1 MYDNFSGLAMNIP
14 KKKIHWASAL
24 FAITSTLIILM
35 YQIFIVG
42 GAPHIPLVFGIFITV
57 IIGKLHGY
65 TWDEMQDGLVRNV
78 STSIPVLG
86 IFMVVGMTI
95 GTWILC
101 GTVPLLTML
110 GLTILSPAL
119 FLPAACIIC
128 SVVSVFTGTSWGTV
142 GTMGLALLGIGDSMG
157 IPLYVTA
164 GAIVSGAWFGDKMSP
179 LSDTTNFAAAIV
191 GINLYDHIRNMLP
204 STIPAMSIALLIYT
218 FLGFEYSEQAIDD
231 AQLKVLEQVLSEHFN
246 FNILLLLPPIV
257 IAITIWK
264 KIAPLPSMFLGVISA
279 ILVAV
284 FIQEASFGD
293 VTTTMMTGYNANTG
307 NPQVDILLSKGGIM
321 SMMWV
326 ISLIMVAMA
335 YGGVLEKTGCLD
347 SLVHQV
353 MKKIKG
359 QFTLVMT
366 MLLAVFG
373 FNLVS
378 NAFIAYT
385 ITGRMFTPAFR
396 GRGLSASNASR
407 LIEDG
412 ATMSAPLI
420 PWNSG
425 AVFVSGTLGVP
436 TILYAPFAFANWITP
451 IFDLIWGYTGYFM
464 PKVSS
469 EELQRWKLLDEP
481 IFIKGQT
488 IPASRVNFEKIL
500 IQSK

>member
-1 MYDNFSGLAMNIP
+1 
-14 KKKIHWASAL
+14 
-24 FAITSTLIILM
+24 M
-35 YQIFIVG
+35 YQIFIVE

-65 TWDEMQDGLVRNV
+65 TWDEMQDGLVKNV
-78 STSIPVLG
+78 STSIPVLA

-101 GTVPLLTML
+101 GTVPLLTKF
-110 GLTILSPAL
+110 GLTILSPSY
-119 FLPAACIIC
+119 FLPATCIIC
-128 SVVSVFTGTSWGTV
+128 ALVSVFTGTSWGTV
-142 GTMGLALLGIGDSMG
+142 GTMGLALLGIGESMG
-157 IPLYVTA
+157 VPMYITA

-204 STIPAMSIALLIYT
+204 STIPAMTIALVIYT
-218 FLGFEYSEQAIDD
+218 FLGFEYSEQIIDD
-231 AQLKVLEQVLSEHFN
+231 TQIKVLDQVISEYFN
-246 FNILLLLPPIV
+246 LNILLLLPPIT

-264 KIAPLPSMFLGVISA
+264 KMAPLPSMFLGVMTA
-279 ILVAV
+279 NLVAI
-284 FIQEASFGD
+284 FIQGASFGD
-293 VTTTMMTGYNANTG
+293 VTTAMMTGYIANTG
-307 NPQVDILLSKGGIM
+307 NPQIDILLSKGGIM
-321 SMMWV
+321 SMVWV
-326 ISLIMVAMA
+326 ISLIMIAMA
-335 YGGVLEKTGCLD
+335 FGGVLEKTGCLD
-347 SLVHQV
+347 SLIHEV

-359 QFTLVMT
+359 RFTLVMT
-366 MLLAVFG
+366 MLLAVYG
-373 FNLVS
+373 FNLAS

-407 LIEDG
+407 IIEDG

-464 PKVSS
+464 PKVSD
-469 EELQRWKLLDEP
+469 EEIERWKSFDEP
-481 IFIKGQT
+481 IF
-488 IPASRVNFEKIL
+488 VNGHILPTSQVDLEQIL
-500 IQSK
+500 IKSK